1 VIRLSATSNDTAVNT
16 RARAAMSEIMEM
28 LS

>member
-1 VIRLSATSNDTAVNT
+1 VIRLSSDGQDETANT

>member
-1 VIRLSATSNDTAVNT
+1 VIRLSANGQNDVVNT
-16 RARAAMSEIMEM
+16 RARAAMSEIMEL